1 MTATSDNSRELLAV
15 AVASGQAIK
24 DAAEACGFSVSRA
37 YHVSASDDFRRRVA
51 EIRQQVLD
59 GAVGRLNKA
68 AVRAVDAL
76 VAVLESGEDKDR
88 ITAAKTVLSLLG
100 PISELGELRA
110 RLDRL
115 EHGNTSATAGRVAG

>member
-1 MTATSDNSRELLAV
+1 MTTASDNKAELLAV

-24 DAAEACGFSVSRA
+24 DAAEACGYSVSRA
-37 YHVSASDDFRRRVA
+37 YHVSASVDFKCRVS

-59 GAVGRLNKA
+59 GAVGRMNA
-68 AVRAVDAL
+68 AALRAVDAL
-76 VAVLESGEDKDR
+76 VAVLDSGEDKDR

-115 EHGNTSATAGRVAG
+115 EHGNTPKGRAC

>member
-1 MTATSDNSRELLAV
+1 MTATSDNKAELLAV

-24 DAAEACGFSVSRA
+24 EAAPACGLSVSRA
-37 YHVSASDDFRRRVA
+37 YHITSTVEFRSRVA
-51 EIRQQVLD
+51 EIRQSVLD
-59 GAVGRLNKA
+59 EAVGRLNA
-68 AVRAVDAL
+68 AAIRAVDAL
-76 VAVLESGEDKDR
+76 VAVLDSGEDKDR

-115 EHGNTSATAGRVAG
+115 ELGKSRVAG

>member
-1 MTATSDNSRELLAV
+1 MTTISDNKAELLAV

-24 DAAEACGFSVSRA
+24 DAAEDCGFSVSRA
-37 YHVSASDDFRRRVA
+37 YHVSASVDFKCRVS

-59 GAVGRLNKA
+59 GAVGRLNA
-68 AVRAVDAL
+68 AATRAVDAL
-76 VAVLESGEDKDR
+76 IAVLDSGEDKDR

-115 EHGNTSATAGRVAG
+115 EHGNTQKGRAIG

>member
-1 MTATSDNSRELLAV
+1 MTTISDNKAELLAV

-24 DAAEACGFSVSRA
+24 DAAEDCGYSVSRA
-37 YHVSASDDFRRRVA
+37 YHVSASVEFKSRVA
-51 EIRQQVLD
+51 EIRQTVLD
-59 GAVGRLNKA
+59 GAVGRLNA
-68 AVRAVDAL
+68 AAARAVDAL
-76 VAVLESGEDKDR
+76 VAVLDSGEDKDR

-115 EHGNTSATAGRVAG
+115 EHGNTQKGRAVG

>member
-1 MTATSDNSRELLAV
+1 MTTISDNKAELLAV

-24 DAAEACGFSVSRA
+24 DAAEDCGFSVSRA
-37 YHVSASDDFRRRVA
+37 YHVSASVDFKCRVS
-51 EIRQQVLD
+51 EIRQTVLD
-59 GAVGRLNKA
+59 GAVGRLNA
-68 AVRAVDAL
+68 AAARAVDAL
-76 VAVLESGEDKDR
+76 VAVLDSGEDKDR

-115 EHGNTSATAGRVAG
+115 EHGNTQKGRAVG